1 MFDIFEKK
9 MVKEKIQS
17 TSILWLNNGWVGV
30 PFLSLWF
37 TPTHSYMGVKNG
49 YRKI

>member
-17 TSILWLNNGWVGV
+17 TSILWLSNVWVGV
-30 PFLSLWF
+30 PFLSF
-37 TPTHSYMGVKNG
+37 VCPTHSYIGVING
-49 YRKI
+49 YR